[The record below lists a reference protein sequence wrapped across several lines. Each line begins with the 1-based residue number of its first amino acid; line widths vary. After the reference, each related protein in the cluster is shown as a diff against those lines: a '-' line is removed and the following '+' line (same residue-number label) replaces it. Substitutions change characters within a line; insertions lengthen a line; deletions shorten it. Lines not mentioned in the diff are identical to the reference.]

1 MNGEVFSWH
10 ERSSSLIISSYMT
23 RQSPLYEEHAKA
35 KAHFVHF
42 AGWEMPLYYGSQIEE
57 HHQVRQRAGIF
68 DVSHMGV
75 IDLEGE
81 GATAFLRYL
90 LANDVAKLSH
100 VGRALYTC
108 MLNIQGGIIDDLI
121 VYRVAPMGYRLV
133 VNAATRDKDIAWI
146 KEKGAGYKVSI
157 SERPEMCILAVQG
170 PQAIAAAKFIFDE
183 VLYAQLEALKPF
195 QFISSPAQDLQI
207 ARTGYTGEDGLE
219 IIVPASRATD
229 LWGLFVHQGV
239 KPCGLAARD
248 TLRLEAGLNLYGTD
262 MDETTSPL
270 ISNLSWTVSWNWNDV
285 DHDFVGRRALEK
297 QLDEN
302 LKERLIGLV
311 MEEPGVLRNQQKVWL
326 TEDGE
331 GIITSGSFSPTLGH
345 AIALARV
352 PVGEVEKA
360 TVERR
365 GKQIPVKIIKP
376 PFVRRGKKTF

>member
-1 MNGEVFSWH
+1 MV
-10 ERSSSLIISSYMT
+10 
-23 RQSPLYEEHAKA
+23 RQSALYEEHAKA
-35 KAHFVHF
+35 KAHFVDF

-108 MLNIQGGIIDDLI
+108 MLNLQGGVIDDLI
-121 VYRVAPMGYRLV
+121 VYRVAPMGYRFV

-157 SERPEMCILAVQG
+157 SEGPEMCILAVQG

-183 VLYAQLEALKPF
+183 SLYAQLEALKPF

-219 IIVPASRATD
+219 IILPAFRATD
-229 LWGLFVHQGV
+229 LWARFVHQGV
-239 KPCGLAARD
+239 KPCGLGARD

-270 ISNLSWTVSWNWNDV
+270 ISNLSWTVSWNDA
-285 DHDFVGRRALEK
+285 DRDFVGRRALEK
-297 QLDEN
+297 QLDKN

-326 TEDGE
+326 TEGEE
-331 GIITSGSFSPTLGH
+331 GIITSGGFSPTLGH

-352 PVGEVEKA
+352 PVGELEKA

>member
-1 MNGEVFSWH
+1 MNCEVFAWH
-10 ERSSSLIISSYMT
+10 KRASSLIISSHMA
-23 RQSPLYEEHAKA
+23 RHSPLYEEHAKA
-35 KAHFVHF
+35 KAHFVDF
-42 AGWEMPLYYGSQIEE
+42 AGWEMPLHYGSQIEE

-81 GATAFLRYL
+81 EATAFLRYL
-90 LANDVAKLSH
+90 LSNDVAKLSD

-108 MLNIQGGIIDDLI
+108 MLNPQGGVIDDLI
-121 VYRVAPMGYRLV
+121 VYRVAPTGYRLV

-170 PQAIAAAKFIFDE
+170 PQAIAAAKSIFDE
-183 VLYAQLEALKPF
+183 ALYAQLEALKPF
-195 QFISSPAQDLQI
+195 HFISSPTRDLQI

-229 LWGLFVHQGV
+229 LWARFVHQGV
-239 KPCGLAARD
+239 KPCGLGARD

-270 ISNLSWTVSWNWNDV
+270 ISNLSWTVSWNDADRN
-285 DHDFVGRRALEK
+285 FIGRRALEK

-302 LKERLIGLV
+302 VKERLIGLV
-311 MEEPGVLRNQQKVWL
+311 MEEPGVLRNHQKVWL

-331 GIITSGSFSPTLGH
+331 GIITSGGFSPTLGH

-365 GKQIPVKIIKP
+365 GKKIPVKIIKP